1 MQIRKIAL
9 KNWRSVK
16 KVEMGIHDI
25 IMFVGKNNSG
35 KSNILYSLLFFYD
48 RWKCCEADYFND
60 AEELFVEVSFAELS
74 PSEKQRWKGFI
85 IDDTLTIRRS
95 AGKNGGSQYSVKKKS
110 GMFEKK
116 SINPADLG
124 EVLFLPAVSSTKNV
138 HKEVTGFDRLL
149 QVVLHQMWI
158 IQRKND
164 DWLGRFSEK
173 INAEMEEWG
182 VKIEL
187 EQQKKNHPEFSAQV
201 FVQNGAAS
209 DALQKGKGMERALT
223 FAVFEAVDEFF
234 SHQRSKQN
242 ILVLFEEPELFL
254 HPQAQNELF
263 LSLKTLAKSG
273 MQILLTTH
281 SSYFLDLTYHRSI
294 CIVRKDSLVQGTKVQ
309 QVLSDIFY
317 SESDKKNFNMGY
329 WINPDRGELFF
340 AKKVIL
346 AEGPTEKVVLPK
358 LAKKLG
364 ISRYEYTVIDCAGK
378 SNMPLYITLLNAFEI
393 PYVAVYD
400 LDYHKHRSKKALLA
414 ASRHSGFIDGKIDPA
429 IGESVVFENDI
440 EQELEFRKS
449 RKKQAGAFYIKTS
462 ILT

>member
-1 MQIRKIAL
+1 
-9 KNWRSVK
+9 
-16 KVEMGIHDI
+16 
-25 IMFVGKNNSG
+25 
-35 KSNILYSLLFFYD
+35 
-48 RWKCCEADYFND
+48 
-60 AEELFVEVSFAELS
+60 
-74 PSEKQRWKGFI
+74 
-85 IDDTLTIRRS
+85 
-95 AGKNGGSQYSVKKKS
+95 
-110 GMFEKK
+110 
-116 SINPADLG
+116 
-124 EVLFLPAVSSTKNV
+124 V

-449 RKKQAGAFYIKTS
+449 RKKHKPFSALQFIDDPHFRIPKKLEGKLRKIFE
-462 ILT
+462 